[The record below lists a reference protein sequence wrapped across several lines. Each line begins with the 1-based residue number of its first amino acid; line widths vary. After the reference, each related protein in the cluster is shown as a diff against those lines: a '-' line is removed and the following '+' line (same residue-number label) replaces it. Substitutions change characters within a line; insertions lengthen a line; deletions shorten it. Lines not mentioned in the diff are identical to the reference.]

1 MPSMSNKELIA
12 LYFEGELNS
21 EQKIRFEELLR
32 NDEDFREEVE
42 FEQSVKLAIISIKK
56 DNLRNKLHRLET
68 PKEKKNYVFIG
79 IAASIIIIAGV
90 FGLLNTSQNYTN
102 DELYAQY
109 FEPYSNIIAPSSRG
123 DASKNEINLAFR
135 YYDSKN
141 YKIASEKFES
151 LFASTGTS
159 YFLFYQ
165 AISELLIDNT
175 DTAIKLLEQHK
186 KYNDRLSNQTDW
198 YLALAL
204 LKADQTDTAKKLLAE
219 IIDNKSYNY
228 ESAKEILE
236 KMD

>member
-1 MPSMSNKELIA
+1 MTNEELIA
-12 LYFEGELNS
+12 LYFEGKLNS
-21 EQKIRFEELLR
+21 EQQAYFDELLR
-32 NDEDFREEVE
+32 NDVGFKEELE
-42 FEQSVKLAIISIKK
+42 FEQAVKTAIISTKK

-79 IAASIIIIAGV
+79 IAASIIIALGV
-90 FGLLNTSQNYTN
+90 FGLLKTSQSFTS

-123 DASKNEINLAFR
+123 DASKNEINIAFR

-151 LFASTGTS
+151 LFASSETS

-165 AISELLIDNT
+165 AICELLIDNT
-175 DTAIKLLEQHK
+175 DKAIKLLEQHK
-186 KYNDRLSNQTDW
+186 KYNDRLSNQTSW
-198 YLALAL
+198 YLALAF
-204 LKADQTDTAKKLLAE
+204 LKANQTDTAKELFVK

-228 ESAKEILE
+228 ESAQEILE

>member
-1 MPSMSNKELIA
+1 MTNEELIA
-12 LYFEGELNS
+12 LYFEGKLNS
-21 EQKIRFEELLR
+21 EQQVYFDELLR
-32 NDEDFREEVE
+32 NDMGFKEELE
-42 FEQSVKLAIISIKK
+42 FEQAVKTAIISTKK
-56 DNLRNKLHRLET
+56 DNLRNKLHRLEP

-79 IAASIIIIAGV
+79 IAASIIIALGV
-90 FGLLNTSQNYTN
+90 FGLLKNSQSFTG

-123 DASKNEINLAFR
+123 DASKNEINIAFR

-151 LFASTGTS
+151 LFASSETS

-165 AISELLIDNT
+165 AICELLIGNT
-175 DTAIKLLEQHK
+175 DKAIKLLEQHK

-198 YLALAL
+198 YLALAF
-204 LKADQTDTAKKLLAE
+204 LKSNQTDTAKELLVK

-228 ESAKEILE
+228 ESAQEILE